1 MKSKDLEMG
10 PFKIDEGVMKMCEW
24 FPLQLFVTRGSSE
37 DARAEL
43 CSDRENVGSSLFH
56 PSTEDNRND
65 PSLLLM
71 HITSGVVR
79 RDCYF
84 ITTSSRRNTS

>member
-10 PFKIDEGVMKMCEW
+10 PFKIYERAMKMCEW
-24 FPLQLFVTRGSSE
+24 FPLQLFVTGGSK

-56 PSTEDNRND
+56 PSECRQVN
-65 PSLLLM
+65 PPL
-71 HITSGVVR
+71 
-79 RDCYF
+79 
-84 ITTSSRRNTS
+84 